1 MDAAAAMQ
9 AGSERGLELL
19 ENAYLEYDDWLLF
32 IKIEPT
38 LDGLRPDP
46 RFQDLVRRIGLP
58 Q

>member
-1 MDAAAAMQ
+1 M
-9 AGSERGLELL
+9 ELL